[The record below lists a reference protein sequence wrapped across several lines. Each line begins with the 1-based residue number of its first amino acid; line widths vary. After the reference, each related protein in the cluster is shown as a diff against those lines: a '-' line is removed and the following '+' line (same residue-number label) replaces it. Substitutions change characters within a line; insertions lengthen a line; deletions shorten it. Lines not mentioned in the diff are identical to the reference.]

1 MHAAQQ
7 LALGTGLALLEAQG
21 VHEHRGGARRREAG
35 RGGVRGSRGD
45 AGAAGEDGD
54 VALLLAR
61 ERGHVELD
69 PRAHRE
75 HRGIRAQGDRVRR
88 RGALGQIGDV
98 LEDEVL
104 HPVGHDAR
112 TGGLPR
118 GQGLEPER
126 LALRCAHRVVAGQL
140 HSRRGVERV
149 ERQRAAGVDDRGA
162 ERARI
167 DDGDTLRQHD
177 AGAQVV
183 LVARGD
189 VAGEGDAQRQ
199 ILARQVGAVLSHGD
213 SRRAGAGQ
221 RRVHAE
227 AGDHQQ
233 SGAQGRR
240 RGARDPLLDSSAHA
254 RPLDPVFRMTRHAAL
269 QSKPTAHGGRS
280 CSPESMPEPA
290 SRASIRALEHADPAG
305 GPAPSKTAFTTN
317 PMFWKAAKCSGKPQR
332 PAGRVRSR
340 VIYGAGIA
348 RSHPSRA
355 GSAPGSTVRMTRF
368 R

>member
-61 ERGHVELD
+61 EGGDVELN
-69 PRAHRE
+69 PRTHRE
-75 HRGIRAQGDRVRR
+75 HQGIGAQRHRMRG
-88 RGALGQIGDV
+88 RGALGQVGNV

-104 HPVGHDAR
+104 HAVGHDALA
-112 TGGLPR
+112 GGLARSP
-118 GQGLEPER
+118 GLEPER
-126 LALRCAHRVVAGQL
+126 GALGCTHGIVAGQL
-140 HSRRGVERV
+140 HARGGAHGV
-149 ERQRAAGVDDRGA
+149 ERQRASGVDDRGA

-254 RPLDPVFRMTRHAAL
+254 RPLDPVSRITRHAAPPN
-269 QSKPTAHGGRS
+269 QCRNPHRAHPSGRS
-280 CSPESMPEPA
+280 SM
-290 SRASIRALEHADPAG
+290 RIQQ
-305 GPAPSKTAFTTN
+305 
-317 PMFWKAAKCSGKPQR
+317 AAQPQARPHLLLILCSGKPQSVLESR
-332 PAGRVRSR
+332 KGRQ
-340 VIYGAGIA
+340 GG
-348 RSHPSRA
+348 
-355 GSAPGSTVRMTRF
+355 
-368 R
+368 